1 MDRGMNRSIY
11 NKASTVKYQW
21 QNLGNGYMG
30 LDCQVLSVLLYVKI
44 FIIRCSEK
52 LKERKRNEKRERKK
66 NETKQNKPNMVL
78 DDCCSVSKR

>member
-1 MDRGMNRSIY
+1 
-11 NKASTVKYQW
+11 
-21 QNLGNGYMG
+21 MG

-44 FIIRCSEK
+44 FIIRCLEK